1 MGQLAQT
8 ARSRQLKPMA
18 RPDQQLKDIMA
29 RNWPRIAQ
37 VIGNNMSPERL
48 YQLCVSTI
56 NREPKLAEC
65 TVESVLSCFMK
76 CSALGLEPSTVD
88 GLGKAYILPYGN
100 KNLKGQKEATFIL
113 GYKGMLELARR
124 SGELK
129 SIDVQAVFKGDDF
142 KLSKTSEGTKFS
154 LTQDFGAPHSKD
166 TLQCVYVDAHFNNGG
181 SYFEVMTK
189 AEIDTIMR
197 TSPSFKSSTSP
208 WKTHYVEMA
217 RKTAL
222 RHAFKMLPVSVNAQN
237 AAAADD
243 TTPDYSDVF
252 RPIIEHSTDQ
262 VIAAEAHPVSEDAT
276 DEPPAAQDDLQKSQ
290 PDNQTDTPVYS
301 HVKLVDDMYAAFS
314 NIGVEDAAVI
324 RATVNR
330 VAGKAVKSPLDLSE
344 DEIRAVIEDTRK
356 IGEK

>member
-1 MGQLAQT
+1 
-8 ARSRQLKPMA
+8 
-18 RPDQQLKDIMA
+18 
-29 RNWPRIAQ
+29 
-37 VIGNNMSPERL
+37 
-48 YQLCVSTI
+48 
-56 NREPKLAEC
+56 
-65 TVESVLSCFMK
+65 
-76 CSALGLEPSTVD
+76 
-88 GLGKAYILPYGN
+88 
-100 KNLKGQKEATFIL
+100 
-113 GYKGMLELARR
+113 
-124 SGELK
+124 
-129 SIDVQAVFKGDDF
+129 
-142 KLSKTSEGTKFS
+142 
-154 LTQDFGAPHSKD
+154 
-166 TLQCVYVDAHFNNGG
+166 
-181 SYFEVMTK
+181 MTK

-197 TSPSFKSSTSP
+197 TSPSFKSSSSP

-262 VIAAEAHPVSEDAT
+262 VIDAEARPVSEDTT
-276 DEPPAAQDDLQKSQ
+276 DEPPAEQDDLQKSQ
-290 PDNQTDTPVYS
+290 PDAPVYS

-314 NIGVEDAAVI
+314 DIGVEDAAVI

-330 VAGKAVKSPLDLSE
+330 VAGRPVKSPLDLSD